1 MMLYISNKALIN
13 SFDLTKFKVNKK
25 VVLIPAIISS
35 FVSNIIRYND
45 LQTSYLALVAP
56 LIMFT
61 GVLIV
66 NEIYNYEN
74 KKRINIIKTTSLGL
88 LKGERK

>member
-1 MMLYISNKALIN
+1 MCIR
-13 SFDLTKFKVNKK
+13 D
-25 VVLIPAIISS
+25 
-35 FVSNIIRYND
+35 RYND
-45 LQTSYLALVAP
+45 LQTSYLAVVAP
-56 LIMFT
+56 LIMCT